1 MKSNLIYKFGDLKYF
16 PYIYNVKK
24 DKMTLAEKFNHD
36 FKNGA
41 FKLFDSNG
49 NEIYHENIIG
59 FWWKSEFDS
68 NGNEIYFENSYDGVI
83 FDKRPTPSYKDK
95 IVEIDGKKYQ
105 LKEI

>member
-1 MKSNLIYKFGDLKYF
+1 MNLAK
-16 PYIYNVKK
+16 
-24 DKMTLAEKFNHD
+24 KFNHD

-59 FWWKSEFDS
+59 FWSKSEYDSNGREIFYKNINGYWYKKEFDS
-68 NGNEIYFENSYDGVI
+68 NGNEIYFESSRDGVI
-83 FDKRPTPSYKDK
+83 FDKRPTTSCNGK
-95 IVEIDGKKYQ
+95 ILEIDGKKYQ